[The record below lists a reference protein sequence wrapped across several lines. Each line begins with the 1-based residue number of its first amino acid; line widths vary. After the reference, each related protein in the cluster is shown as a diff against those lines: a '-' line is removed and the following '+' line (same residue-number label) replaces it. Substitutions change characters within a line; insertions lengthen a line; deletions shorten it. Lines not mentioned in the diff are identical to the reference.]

1 MAPDQCASTP
11 GPASLQV
18 WVGTC
23 GIAASA
29 NAVSVRVSISPS
41 PLRRETMHD
50 LDYECPVEWASQ
62 GAGVREAKPGEW
74 LSRVPGGPHHEQ
86 VVADHRYRVETDI
99 EVAARA
105 RVRALD
111 E

>member
-1 MAPDQCASTP
+1 MAPDQWASTD

-18 WVGTC
+18 GVDTC
-23 GIAASA
+23 GVAAST
-29 NAVSVRVSISPS
+29 NAVSVRVGISPS

-74 LSRVPGGPHHEQ
+74 LSRVPGVPHHEQ
-86 VVADHRYRVETDI
+86 VVADHRSEERRVGKECRST
-99 EVAARA
+99 
-105 RVRALD
+105 
-111 E
+111 